1 MPGRSPSRASRA
13 VAALT
18 ALALAAVVVAPARA
32 RAAGPEPDESAQQAR
47 AHYQRAQA
55 AYDEA
60 RYDDAIAEF
69 KAAYALKPHPN
80 VLFNLAQSYERLL
93 EYAEAVRW
101 FERFV
106 AEAPAGSAERLIA
119 ENRLHVLRG
128 LPARISVTTIPDKA
142 HAVLEREDDA
152 SGGASGARVEGETPS
167 TFKVPAGRWTI
178 TLTHPGYEEERYRVD
193 AALGQP
199 YFFQFRLKRS
209 TAPLTIFTRPSG
221 ARVFIDDKLVGET
234 PWADQVDV
242 GRHRLLLEH
251 PDYPWSRQEIVVKPG
266 DAQRLEVKLSRPVR
280 SGRTELVLGSM
291 VYGGAAGPLLVAAL
305 AQGSD
310 FLSSDIG
317 IAALV
322 LSSVA
327 GLGAG
332 FLGSFLTTKDGIKV
346 GHSSLLIGGGAWGT
360 TVGATLAM
368 GLKLGDAYT
377 YGLALLGGAV
387 GITTTALIRRF
398 HDVMPGTSAIMNS
411 GALWG
416 TAAGALLAQAIFD
429 KPSQEQ
435 FGWFIFGGTT
445 LGLVAGSLVAWKLDR
460 SRTHVFLVDVGGFVG
475 TGLGFA
481 LGAAVGASSKGDV
494 VQDGARYALGGAAV
508 GLIAAAAL
516 ARGYKGD
523 LPPKLASGGGLISR
537 DPATR
542 RWSFGL
548 PKLDVQP
555 VTLPEGSTLRTTV
568 TIAAGKF

>member
-1 MPGRSPSRASRA
+1 VAAPPPLRTRL

-18 ALALAAVVVAPARA
+18 ALAFTVAAARIARA
-32 RAAGPEPDESAQQAR
+32 GEADADATSLEAR
-47 AHYQRAQA
+47 KHYQRAQA

-80 VLFNLAQSYERLL
+80 VLFNLAQSYERML

-106 AEAPAGSAERLIA
+106 AEAPNGSAEKLIA
-119 ENRLHVLRG
+119 QNRLQVLRG
-128 LPARISVTTIPDKA
+128 LPARVSVTTIPDKV
-142 HAVLEREDDA
+142 HAVLERDEPD
-152 SGGASGARVEGETPS
+152 GGVSRVEGETPS

-178 TLTHPGYEEERYRVD
+178 TLTHPGYEEEKYRVD

-251 PDYPWSRQEIVVKPG
+251 PDYPWYRQELVVKPG
-266 DAQRLEVKLSRPVR
+266 SDPQRIDVKLTRPVR

-310 FLSSDIG
+310 FLSTDVG

-368 GLKLGDAYT
+368 GLKLDEPYI

-387 GITTTALIRRF
+387 GITTTALIRKF

-416 TAAGALLAQAIFD
+416 TAAGALLAQAIFV

-435 FGWFIFGGTT
+435 FGWFIFGGAT
-445 LGLVAGSLVAWKLDR
+445 LGLLTGSLVAWKLDR
-460 SRTHVFLVDVGGFVG
+460 SRMHVFLVDIGGFVG

-481 LGAAVGASSKGDV
+481 LGAAVGASSKGDI

-523 LPPKLASGGGLISR
+523 LPPKIASGGLVTH
-537 DPATR
+537 DPATK

-548 PKLDVQP
+548 PTLDVQP
-555 VTLPEGSTLRTTV
+555 VVLPEGTTLRTTLTV
-568 TIAAGKF
+568 AAGKF

>member
-1 MPGRSPSRASRA
+1 MR
-13 VAALT
+13 L
-18 ALALAAVVVAPARA
+18 LAASIAVVYTVATLATA
-32 RAAGPEPDESAQQAR
+32 RAAEPDESAQQAR

-60 RYDDAIAEF
+60 RYDDAITEF

-119 ENRLHVLRG
+119 QNRLQVLRG
-128 LPARISVTTIPDKA
+128 LPARVSVTTIPDKA
-142 HAVLEREDDA
+142 HAVLERDDA
-152 SGGASGARVEGETPS
+152 DGQKGATRVEGDTPS

-209 TAPLTIFTRPSG
+209 TAPLTIFTRPPG
-221 ARVFIDDKLVGET
+221 ARVFIDEKLVGET

-251 PDYPWSRQEIVVKPG
+251 PDYPWSRQEIIVKPG
-266 DAQRLEVKLSRPVR
+266 DAQRLEVKLQRPVR

-317 IAALV
+317 IATLV

-368 GLKLGDAYT
+368 GLKLDASYI

-416 TAAGALLAQAIFD
+416 TGVGALLAQAIFQ

-445 LGLVAGSLVAWKLDR
+445 LGLVAGSLIAWKLDR

-523 LPPKLASGGGLISR
+523 LPPKLASGGGLISH
-537 DPATR
+537 DPATK

-555 VTLPEGSTLRTTV
+555 VTLPEGSTLRTTL